1 MILTREQSLLLGVTP
16 PPEGD
21 VPLPPNSLVKQVKR
35 GPNTYRRPEI
45 LTEEQSKTVKDI
57 LSKVFEEWNIN
68 TALLRTKLR
77 KANDLMEGIKDPKD
91 FPWEDSSNLHIPV
104 IETHITILHSVC
116 SSTMLDND
124 PIWYVRIMRDNVPEG
139 VDTEIEAFLNSV
151 CKIELKIDSVISDI
165 YWAAYRDGTAIG
177 DLDWVEDYDTQF
189 DILNFTD
196 PESFIEAF
204 PTPLSAGVS
213 SAKYKEMIA
222 QIINE
227 GYLQVKVEE
236 YINVYRGPRLR
247 QVELKD
253 FVMVPTSS
261 PSMDYAQFVGDM
273 FTQRADFFKRL
284 VKQKWFDESETRKM
298 LGQPGLDSAPD
309 EGSRA
314 QDRIEGISRN
324 RQVKAD
330 EYWCLQGILKINL
343 SNDDLAPEKKYL
355 VWFEPKSRALL
366 RFECY
371 PYLHNRIKY
380 IPWRFKK
387 RPNRFNGQSIYDQ
400 LGDINEEIDTQHNQR
415 IDSRT
420 ISTVPSFL
428 KVDTF
433 DFDPSRKNQRFF
445 PGCTFKVSNFNQVKQ
460 FDIKQTDMGQSM
472 QEEQNL
478 MYLAELRTGAS
489 SLRSGREA
497 SRDPRAPAKKIQ
509 LQLAQSDIRV
519 DDHMRELRLG
529 TAEVGLQILELYYQF
544 APDTITFFKQ
554 DPDTQKFVQM
564 QIQRQKLRARD
575 LFLEVARTSV
585 NDNPDQLFQRELTLY
600 QLLSNEPLIGANMMR
615 RRELI
620 VRVLT
625 AMRER
630 NIYKL
635 IPTVEQMLQELQQQD
650 KLTSELSPET
660 HQALGRT
667 LAGTEGKKQK
677 NKGGIAQRKPMD
689 TSNSTKMVQS

>member
-16 PPEGD
+16 PPQGD
-21 VPLPPNSLVKQVKR
+21 VPLPANSVVKR
-35 GPNTYRRPEI
+35 MKKGPNLYRRQEI
-45 LTEEQSKTVKDI
+45 LNDTQRKNVKEI
-57 LSKVFEEWNIN
+57 LEKVFAEWNTN
-68 TALLRTKLR
+68 TTLLRTKLR
-77 KANDLMEGIKDPKD
+77 KSNDLMEGIKDPKD
-91 FPWEDSSNLHIPV
+91 FPWEDSSNLHVPV

-139 VDTEIEAFLNSV
+139 LDTEIESFLNSV
-151 CKIELKIDSVISDI
+151 CKIELKIDAVISDI

-177 DLDWVEDYDTQF
+177 DLDWVEEYDAQF
-189 DILNFTD
+189 DILTFTT
-196 PESFIEAF
+196 PEAFTEAF
-204 PTPLSAGVS
+204 PTPLSAGVTS
-213 SAKYKEMIA
+213 KQYNDMVG

-227 GYLQVKVEE
+227 GELQIKVEE
-236 YINVYRGPRLR
+236 YINTYRGPRLR
-247 QVELKD
+247 LVELKD

-261 PSMDYAQFVGDM
+261 PTMEYAQFVGDM

-284 VKQKWFDESETRKM
+284 VKQNWFDELETRHM
-298 LGQPGLDSAPD
+298 LGTTGLDSAPD

-343 SNDDLAPEKKYL
+343 SSNDIEPEKKYL
-355 VWFEPKSRALL
+355 VWFEPKSKALL

-428 KVDTF
+428 YVDSF
-433 DFDPSRKNQRFF
+433 EFDPSRKTQRFY
-445 PGCTFKVSNFNQVKQ
+445 PGVKFKVSNMNQVKQ

-544 APDTITFFKQ
+544 APDTIVFFKQ
-554 DPDTQKFVQM
+554 DPDTQKFIKA
-564 QIQRQKLRARD
+564 QILRQKLRARD

-600 QLLSNEPLIGANMMR
+600 QLLSNEPLIGQNLMR

-630 NIYKL
+630 NIYKI
-635 IPTVEQMLQELQQQD
+635 IPTVDQLLKELQQQD
-650 KLTSELSPET
+650 QTLDPNSPS
-660 HQALGRT
+660 HQALGMN
-667 LAGTEGKKQK
+667 LQGAEGRKQK
-677 NKGGIAQRKPMD
+677 NKDGIAEKRPMD
-689 TSNSTKMVQS
+689 TSNSTKQVQS

>member
-16 PPEGD
+16 PPAGD
-21 VPLPPNSLVKQVKR
+21 IPLPANSVVKKLKK
-35 GPNTYRRPEI
+35 GPNLYRRQEI
-45 LTEEQSKTVKDI
+45 LTEQQRKDVKEI
-57 LSKVFEEWNIN
+57 LSKVFQEWNTN

-177 DLDWVEDYDTQF
+177 DLDWVEEYDTQF
-189 DILNFTD
+189 DIATFNT
-196 PESFIEAF
+196 PEAFIEAF
-204 PTPLSAGVS
+204 PTPLSAGVTS
-213 SAKYKEMIA
+213 KQYNDMIG

-227 GYLQVKVEE
+227 GELQIKVEE
-236 YINVYRGPRLR
+236 YVNTYRGPRLR

-253 FVMVPTSS
+253 FVMVPTTS
-261 PSMDYAQFVGDM
+261 PTMEYAQFVGDM
-273 FTQRADFFKRL
+273 FTQRADFFKRM
-284 VKQKWFDESETRKM
+284 VKQKWYDEVETRHM
-298 LGQPGLDSAPD
+298 LGTSGLDSAPD

-343 SNDDLAPEKKYL
+343 TDNDLEPERKYL
-355 VWFEPKSRALL
+355 VWFEPKSKALL

-371 PYLHNRIKY
+371 PYLHNRCKY

-420 ISTVPSFL
+420 ITTVPSFL
-428 KVDTF
+428 YVDSF
-433 DFDPSRKNQRFF
+433 EYDPTRRNQRFY
-445 PGCTFKVSNFNQVKQ
+445 PGVRFKVNNMNQVKQ

-519 DDHMRELRLG
+519 DDHMRELRIG
-529 TAEVGLQILELYYQF
+529 SAEVGLQILELYYQF
-544 APDTITFFKQ
+544 AGDTITFFKQ
-554 DPDTQKFVQM
+554 DPDTQKFIKT

-600 QLLSNEPLIGANMMR
+600 QLLANEPLIGQNLMR

-630 NIYKL
+630 NIYKI
-635 IPTVEQMLQELQQQD
+635 IPTVDQLLKELQQQD
-650 KLTSELSPET
+650 QNLDPNSPS
-660 HQALGRT
+660 HQALG
-667 LAGTEGKKQK
+667 LNLQGAEGRKQK
-677 NKGGIAQRKPMD
+677 NKDGIAEKRPMD
-689 TSNSTKMVQS
+689 TSNSTKQVQS

>member
-1 MILTREQSLLLGVTP
+1 MILSREESLLLGVTP
-16 PPEGD
+16 PPVGD
-21 VPLPPNSLVKQVKR
+21 APLPTETSLKKMKK
-35 GPNTYRRPEI
+35 GPNLYRRREI
-45 LTEEQSKTVKDI
+45 LTEQQTDDI
-57 LSKVFEEWNIN
+57 KKVLDQVFNEWQIN
-68 TALLRTKLR
+68 TQLLRNKLR
-77 KANDLMEGIKDPKD
+77 KSNDLMEGIKDPKD
-91 FPWEDSSNLHIPV
+91 FPWEDSSNLHIPI
-104 IETHITILHSVC
+104 IEIHITILHSVC

-124 PIWYVRIMRDNVPEG
+124 PVWYVKIRRDTVPEG
-139 VDTEIEAFLNSV
+139 VDTEIESFLNSV

-177 DLDWVEDYDTQF
+177 DLDWVEEYDTQF

-196 PESFIEAF
+196 PESFIEQF
-204 PTPLSAGVS
+204 PTPLSAGVTS
-213 SAKYKEMIA
+213 KAYNDMIG
-222 QIINE
+222 QIIND
-227 GYLQVKVEE
+227 GQLQIKVEQ
-236 YINVYRGPRLR
+236 YINTYRGPRLR

-261 PSMDYAQFVGDM
+261 PSMDYAMFVGDM
-273 FTQRADFFKRL
+273 FTQRTDFFKRM
-284 VKQKWFDESETRKM
+284 VKQQWFDEIETKKM
-298 LGQPGLDSAPD
+298 LIQSGLTSAPD

-314 QDRIEGISRN
+314 QDRIEGISRT
-324 RQVKAD
+324 RQGKPD
-330 EYWCLQGILKINL
+330 EYWCLQGILKYNL
-343 SNDDLAPEKKYL
+343 SSNELEPERKYL
-355 VWFEPKSRALL
+355 VWYEPKSKALL

-371 PYLHNRIKY
+371 PYIHNRVKY

-400 LGDINEEIDTQHNQR
+400 LGDINQEIDTQHNQR
-415 IDSRT
+415 VDSRT

-428 KVDTF
+428 KVENF
-433 DFDPSRKNQRFF
+433 EFDPTRKNQRFY
-445 PGCTFKVSNFNQVKQ
+445 PGCSFKVSSFNQFKQ
-460 FDIKQTDMGQSM
+460 LEIKQTDMGQSM

-489 SLRSGREA
+489 SLRGGQGLKS
-497 SRDPRAPAKKIQ
+497 DPRAPFKKIQ
-509 LQLAQSDIRV
+509 AQLQQSDIRV
-519 DDHMRELRLG
+519 DDHMRELRIG

-544 APDTITFFKQ
+544 APDIITFFKQ
-554 DPDTQKFVQM
+554 DPDTKQFIKQ

-600 QLLSNEPLIGANMMR
+600 QLLSNEPLIGQNMMR
-615 RRELI
+615 RRELL

-635 IPTVEQMLQELQQQD
+635 IPTVEDMLKELQQQD
-650 KLTSELSPET
+650 QNMDPNSPS
-660 HQALGRT
+660 HQALMQNLQGS
-667 LAGTEGKKQK
+667 EGPQQRAQ
-677 NKGGIAQRKPMD
+677 GGIAPRKKMD

>member
-1 MILTREQSLLLGVTP
+1 M
-16 PPEGD
+16 
-21 VPLPPNSLVKQVKR
+21 KK
-35 GPNTYRRPEI
+35 GPNLYRRQEI
-45 LTEEQSKTVKDI
+45 LNDTQRKNVKEI
-57 LSKVFEEWNIN
+57 LEKVFAEWNTN
-68 TALLRTKLR
+68 TTLLRTKLR
-77 KANDLMEGIKDPKD
+77 KSNDLMEGIKDPKD
-91 FPWEDSSNLHIPV
+91 FPWEDSSNLHVPV

-124 PIWYVRIMRDNVPEG
+124 PIWYVRIMRDNVPEAL
-139 VDTEIEAFLNSV
+139 DTEIESFLNSV
-151 CKIELKIDSVISDI
+151 CKIELKIDAVISDI

-177 DLDWVEDYDTQF
+177 DLDWVEEYDAQF
-189 DILNFTD
+189 DILTFTT
-196 PESFIEAF
+196 PEAFTEAF
-204 PTPLSAGVS
+204 PTPLSAGVTS
-213 SAKYKEMIA
+213 KQYNDMVG

-227 GYLQVKVEE
+227 GELQIKVEE
-236 YINVYRGPRLR
+236 YINTYRGPRLR
-247 QVELKD
+247 LVELKD

-261 PSMDYAQFVGDM
+261 PTMEYAQFVGDM

-284 VKQKWFDESETRKM
+284 VKQNWFDELETRHM
-298 LGQPGLDSAPD
+298 LGTTGLDSAPD

-343 SNDDLAPEKKYL
+343 SSNDIEPEKKYL
-355 VWFEPKSRALL
+355 VWFEPKSKALL

-428 KVDTF
+428 YVDSF
-433 DFDPSRKNQRFF
+433 EFDPSRKTQRFY
-445 PGCTFKVSNFNQVKQ
+445 PGVKFKVSNMNQVKQ

-544 APDTITFFKQ
+544 APDTIVFFKQ
-554 DPDTQKFVQM
+554 DPDTQKFIKA
-564 QIQRQKLRARD
+564 QILRQKLRARD

-600 QLLSNEPLIGANMMR
+600 QLLSNEPLIGQNLMR

-630 NIYKL
+630 NIYKI
-635 IPTVEQMLQELQQQD
+635 IPTVDQLLKELQQQD
-650 KLTSELSPET
+650 QTLDPNSPS
-660 HQALGRT
+660 HQALGMN
-667 LAGTEGKKQK
+667 LQGAEGRKQK
-677 NKGGIAQRKPMD
+677 NKDGIAEKRPMD
-689 TSNSTKMVQS
+689 TSNSTKQVQS

>member
-1 MILTREQSLLLGVTP
+1 M
-16 PPEGD
+16 
-21 VPLPPNSLVKQVKR
+21 KK
-35 GPNTYRRPEI
+35 GPNLYRRQEI
-45 LTEEQSKTVKDI
+45 LNDTQRKNVKEI
-57 LSKVFEEWNIN
+57 LEKVFAEWNTN
-68 TALLRTKLR
+68 TTLLRTKLR
-77 KANDLMEGIKDPKD
+77 KSNDLMEGIKDPKD
-91 FPWEDSSNLHIPV
+91 FPWEDSSNLHVPV

-139 VDTEIEAFLNSV
+139 LDTEIESFLNSV
-151 CKIELKIDSVISDI
+151 CKIELKIDAVISDI

-177 DLDWVEDYDTQF
+177 DLDWVEEYDAQF
-189 DILNFTD
+189 DILTFTT
-196 PESFIEAF
+196 PEAFTEAF
-204 PTPLSAGVS
+204 PTPLSAGVTS
-213 SAKYKEMIA
+213 KQYNDMVG

-227 GYLQVKVEE
+227 GELQIKVEE
-236 YINVYRGPRLR
+236 YINTYRGPRLR
-247 QVELKD
+247 LVELKD

-261 PSMDYAQFVGDM
+261 PTMEYAQFVGDM

-284 VKQKWFDESETRKM
+284 VKQNWFDELETRHM
-298 LGQPGLDSAPD
+298 LGTTGLDSAPD

-343 SNDDLAPEKKYL
+343 SSNDIEPEKKYL
-355 VWFEPKSRALL
+355 VWFEPKSKALL

-428 KVDTF
+428 YVDSF
-433 DFDPSRKNQRFF
+433 EFDPSRKTQRFY
-445 PGCTFKVSNFNQVKQ
+445 PGVKFKVSNMNQVKQ

-544 APDTITFFKQ
+544 APDTIVFFKQ
-554 DPDTQKFVQM
+554 DPDTQKFIKA
-564 QIQRQKLRARD
+564 QILRQKLRARD

-600 QLLSNEPLIGANMMR
+600 QLLSNEPLIGQNLMR

-630 NIYKL
+630 NIYKI
-635 IPTVEQMLQELQQQD
+635 IPTVDQLLKELQQQD
-650 KLTSELSPET
+650 QTLDPNSPS
-660 HQALGRT
+660 HQALGMN
-667 LAGTEGKKQK
+667 LQGAEGRKQK
-677 NKGGIAQRKPMD
+677 NKDGIAEKRPMD
-689 TSNSTKMVQS
+689 TSNSTKQVQS

>member
-1 MILTREQSLLLGVTP
+1 M
-16 PPEGD
+16 
-21 VPLPPNSLVKQVKR
+21 KK
-35 GPNTYRRPEI
+35 GPNTYRRQEI
-45 LTEEQSKTVKDI
+45 LTDQQKEKLKNLLYNIFQ
-57 LSKVFEEWNIN
+57 EWNTN

-77 KANDLMEGIKDPKD
+77 KSNDLMEGIKDPKD

-139 VDTEIEAFLNSV
+139 VDSEIESFLNSV
-151 CKIELKIDSVISDI
+151 CKIELKIDSVLSDL
-165 YWAAYRDGTAIG
+165 YWASYRDGTAIG
-177 DLDWVEDYDTQF
+177 DLDWIEEYDSQF
-189 DILNFTD
+189 DVLNFTT
-196 PESFIEAF
+196 PEAFVEAF
-204 PTPLSAGVS
+204 PTPISAGVTS
-213 SAKYKEMIA
+213 KQYNEMIQ
-222 QIINE
+222 QIIEE
-227 GYLQVKVEE
+227 GELQVKVEE
-236 YINVYRGPRLR
+236 YINTYRGPRLR

-261 PSMDYAQFVGDM
+261 PTMDYAMFVGDM
-273 FTQRADFFKRL
+273 FIQRADYFRRM
-284 VKQKWFDESETRKM
+284 VKQQWFDEVETKKM
-298 LGQPGLDSAPD
+298 LTTSGLDSAPD

-314 QDRIEGISRN
+314 QDRIEGISRQ
-324 RQVKAD
+324 RTTKPD
-330 EYWCLQGILKINL
+330 EYWAMQGILKVSLGALVNP
-343 SNDDLAPEKKYL
+343 DDMEPEKKYL
-355 VWFEPKSRALL
+355 VWFEPKSKALL

-371 PYLHNRIKY
+371 PYLHNRCKY

-387 RPNRFNGQSIYDQ
+387 RPNRFNGQSIYEQ

-420 ISTVPSFL
+420 ITTVPSFL
-428 KVDTF
+428 RVDGF
-433 DFDPSRKNQRFF
+433 DFDPTRKNQRFF
-445 PGCTFKVSNFNQVKQ
+445 PGCQFKVSNFNQVKQ

-489 SLRSGREA
+489 ALRSGREA

-519 DDHMRELRLG
+519 DDHMRELRIG
-529 TAEVGLQILELYYQF
+529 TSEVGLQILELYYQF
-544 APDTITFFKQ
+544 AGDTITFYKQ
-554 DPDTQKFVQM
+554 DPDTQKFIKM

-600 QLLSNEPLIGANMMR
+600 QLLANEPLIGQNLVR

-620 VRVLT
+620 ARVLT

-630 NIYKL
+630 NIYKI
-635 IPTVEQMLQELQQQD
+635 IPTVDQLLKELQEQD
-650 KLTSELSPET
+650 QNLDPNSPS
-660 HQALGRT
+660 HQALG
-667 LAGTEGKKQK
+667 LNLQNSSGVKQK
-677 NKGGIAQRKPMD
+677 SEGGIARRKKMD
-689 TSNSTKMVQS
+689 TSNSTQMVQS